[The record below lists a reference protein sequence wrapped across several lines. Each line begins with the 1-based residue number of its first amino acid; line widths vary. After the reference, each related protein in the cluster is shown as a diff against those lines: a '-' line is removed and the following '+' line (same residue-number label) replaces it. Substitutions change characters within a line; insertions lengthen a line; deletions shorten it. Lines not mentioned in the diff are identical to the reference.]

1 MTDWIDIQGLRELPG
16 AVTVGIIVGSI
27 LAAYVVELVFR
38 KTVVLLASRTR
49 TQLDDEIVAALRRPV
64 FLSVVLFGLG
74 LAMTT
79 VEATDRVRFVTYAVL
94 ETVGIVVW
102 TVAAF
107 RIGVLLL
114 EALSRRAGEHSIVQP
129 RTQPVFDILVKTAV
143 IAAAIYLV
151 FVIWKIDLTAWLAS
165 AGIAGI
171 AVGFAAKDT
180 LANLFSGIFIVADA
194 PYKVGDY
201 IVLDDGLRGKVTRIG
216 IRSTRILTRNDV
228 EITIPNAVI
237 GASKI
242 INEAGG
248 PYVKQRIDIEVS
260 VAYGSDVDQV
270 REVMLACVEGVEDVV
285 KDPAPRVRF
294 RKFGD
299 SGLLFELLVWV
310 GDPARRGALI
320 DELNTRIYKAFA
332 AADIEIP
339 YSKHDVHIKEMP
351 QTSGLR
357 RP

>member
-1 MTDWIDIQGLRELPG
+1 MQWTDIEAMRELPG
-16 AVTVGIIVGSI
+16 ALTLGIVVGSI
-27 LAAYVVELVFR
+27 LAAYVVEFVIR
-38 KTVVLLASRTR
+38 KTLVLLASRTR
-49 TQLDDEIVAALRRPV
+49 TQLDDEIVAALRKPV
-64 FLSVVLFGLG
+64 FLSVVFFGLG
-74 LAMTT
+74 WAVTT
-79 VEATDRVRFVTYAVL
+79 VETAERARFVAHGALQTL
-94 ETVGIVVW
+94 GIVVW
-102 TVAAF
+102 TVAAL
-107 RIGVLLL
+107 RIGALLL

-129 RTQPVFDILVKTAV
+129 RTQPVFDIVVKIAV

-151 FVIWKIDLTAWLAS
+151 FIVWEIDLTAWLAS
-165 AGIAGI
+165 AGILGI

-201 IVLDDGLRGKVTRIG
+201 IVLDDGLRGQVTRIG

-242 INEAGG
+242 VNEAGG
-248 PYVKQRIDIEVS
+248 PHVKQRVDIEVS

-270 REVMLACVEGVEDVV
+270 REVLLACAEGVEHVEDT
-285 KDPAPRVRF
+285 PTARVRF

-310 GDPARRGALI
+310 GDPALRGALV

-351 QTSGLR
+351 QSAGLR

>member
-1 MTDWIDIQGLRELPG
+1 MMRWSDIQELLELPG
-16 AVTVGIIVGSI
+16 VLALGIVVGSI
-27 LAAYVVELVFR
+27 LAAYVVEFVIRKTLVF
-38 KTVVLLASRTR
+38 LARRTG
-49 TQLDDEIVAALRRPV
+49 TQLDDEIVDALRKPV
-64 FLSVVLFGLG
+64 FLSVVFFGLG
-74 LAMTT
+74 WAMTT
-79 VEATDRVRFVTYAVL
+79 VEATDRVRFVTHAVL
-94 ETVGIVVW
+94 QTLAIIVW
-102 TVAAF
+102 TVAAV
-107 RIGVLLL
+107 RVGGALLA
-114 EALSRRAGEHSIVQP
+114 ALSRRAGEHSIVQP
-129 RTQPVFDILVKTAV
+129 RTQPVFDIVVKIAV
-143 IAAAIYLV
+143 IAAAVYFV
-151 FVIWKIDLTAWLAS
+151 FIVWEIDLTAWLAS
-165 AGIAGI
+165 AGIVGI

-201 IVLDDGLRGKVTRIG
+201 IVLDDGLRGQVTRIG

-242 INEAGG
+242 VNEAGG
-248 PYVKQRIDIEVS
+248 PHVKQRVDVEVS

-270 REVMLACVEGVEDVV
+270 REVMLGCTEGVEDVAE
-285 KDPAPRVRF
+285 KPAPRVRF
-294 RKFGD
+294 RRFGD

-310 GDPARRGALI
+310 GDPALRGVVV

-332 AADIEIP
+332 AANIEIP

>member
-1 MTDWIDIQGLRELPG
+1 MTEWIDIQGLRELPG
-16 AVTVGIIVGSI
+16 GLAVGIILASI
-27 LAAYVVELVFR
+27 LAAYVIEFVFR
-38 KTVVLLASRTR
+38 KTVVLLASRTK
-49 TQLDDEIVAALRRPV
+49 TQLDDEIVAALRKPV
-64 FLSVVLFGLG
+64 FLTVVFVGLG
-74 LAMTT
+74 FAAATID
-79 VEATDRVRFVTYAVL
+79 ATDRAQFVTYAVL
-94 ETVGIVVW
+94 QTLAIVVW

-107 RIGVLLL
+107 RIGGLLL
-114 EALSRRAGEHSIVQP
+114 EALGRRAREHSIVQP
-129 RTQPVFDILVKTAV
+129 STQPVFDILVKIAV
-143 IAAAIYLV
+143 IGVAFYLV
-151 FVIWKIDLTAWLAS
+151 FVVWDIDLTAWLAS

-171 AVGFAAKDT
+171 ALGFAAKDT

-242 INEAGG
+242 VNEAGG
-248 PYVKQRIDIEVS
+248 PHVKQRIDVEVS

-270 REVMLACVEGVEDVV
+270 REVLLACTEGVEHVV
-285 KDPAPRVRF
+285 SDPAPRVRF

-310 GDPARRGALI
+310 GDPALRGKLV

-351 QTSGLR
+351 QSAGLR